1 MTGTEAGIY
10 FCDPPPET
18 WFALP
23 VKSSLGEQQNAVVD
37 LFRALVAQPYDPDA
51 TVAELWT
58 VCKKMGHRVW
68 PFVAIFAAG
77 MLAWLPL
84 WISRCCAHR
93 CCVPSSA
100 GPSRRWTRGCT
111 FTFFLLFLA
120 IFCTAVVGVCA
131 CFDFLLGVQTT
142 VCTSAE
148 SVVSLDNKLIFAA
161 AELNKT
167 ATEVD
172 SVSHAVEQ
180 LYEQLVCLEETVST
194 LCDTADGMKDAANA
208 LESYVGETA
217 SYPTLEAAVSDVRRY
232 CAFARGLI
240 VFVPELGAACQV
252 VADSL
257 KDIAEPLLLL
267 YRTTMAISGMMKD
280 FKDEIDYAAENAYP
294 KAKVAVAVACAFLF
308 FGPLVVNVAAAV
320 AVGVASSRDVL
331 LWARWRA
338 PSVQVIGV
346 SWVFASFSSVW
357 YILAGALVLFVSA
370 GLYGVGG
377 TFHYA
382 GANFVEVFNNTR
394 VCEGPIPP
402 AITAPLDFGDPGEV
416 CYLLGVTTEACVN
429 GENYARALLATLG
442 YEDVAESLAARMEE
456 MQADVAQ
463 ATKNING
470 KYAAVIDEMANLSDS
485 FTPGE
490 ERLKLQAAGDGLV
503 AGCPAA
509 SATAV
514 EALTDELIEV
524 ELAARRHLHVMLV
537 CLVDTKQLL
546 VEMLSVYDKFLNI
559 GIKALEAIDKYGRC
573 PWFKT
578 TWTTIT
584 VSLYNTA
591 DAPFI
596 FAAVGLLMVG
606 LLSML
611 YVPAAIAMQVLYGGV
626 GKEPGCPSRCRG
638 RCCFAGARR
647 RSSHTGKREEQ
658 AHADAELVR
667 VHSDTPLHQGQ
678 VGAKDAELVRVWL

>member
-1 MTGTEAGIY
+1 
-10 FCDPPPET
+10 
-18 WFALP
+18 
-23 VKSSLGEQQNAVVD
+23 
-37 LFRALVAQPYDPDA
+37 
-51 TVAELWT
+51 
-58 VCKKMGHRVW
+58 
-68 PFVAIFAAG
+68 
-77 MLAWLPL
+77 ML
-84 WISRCCAHR
+84 
-93 CCVPSSA
+93 
-100 GPSRRWTRGCT
+100 
-111 FTFFLLFLA
+111 
-120 IFCTAVVGVCA
+120 
-131 CFDFLLGVQTT
+131 
-142 VCTSAE
+142 
-148 SVVSLDNKLIFAA
+148 
-161 AELNKT
+161 
-167 ATEVD
+167 
-172 SVSHAVEQ
+172 
-180 LYEQLVCLEETVST
+180 Y
-194 LCDTADGMKDAANA
+194 
-208 LESYVGETA
+208 
-217 SYPTLEAAVSDVRRY
+217 
-232 CAFARGLI
+232 
-240 VFVPELGAACQV
+240 
-252 VADSL
+252 
-257 KDIAEPLLLL
+257 
-267 YRTTMAISGMMKD
+267 
-280 FKDEIDYAAENAYP
+280 YAMI
-294 KAKVAVAVACAFLF
+294 
-308 FGPLVVNVAAAV
+308 
-320 AVGVASSRDVL
+320 RVL
-331 LWARWRA
+331 LQHRFR
-338 PSVQVIGV
+338 PSWKGPAVQVIGV

-514 EALTDELIEV
+514 EALTDELIEGT
-524 ELAARRHLHVMLV
+524 LAARRHLHVMLV